1 MCGIAGF
8 IDDKITDGD
17 KMLSVMLENIAHR
30 GPDARHTFVKNN
42 VYLGHNRLS
51 IIDLSHDADQPM
63 QHEHLTIV
71 YNGEIY
77 NYLELKSELEK
88 SGAHFRTRSDTEVIL
103 HAYHQWGKDCVNRF
117 MGMWAFAIWDELN
130 EELFCSRDRFGI
142 KPFYYL
148 HQSGA
153 FYFGSEYKALKPCP
167 LFSNDINTMQVSRG
181 LQMGWTSYYDET
193 YFSKLKALP
202 AAHNLLFNQKSGELK
217 IFRYWNIQ
225 TGHYLN
231 LTAEEKKER
240 FFQLFNESVKL
251 HMRSDVAVGS
261 CLSGGLDSSA
271 IVSMVQHQQ
280 PKLPYSTFSIYYEGK
295 GDVDERPFVKAV
307 CDKFPSLQ
315 PHYFTPSEENIREHF
330 HHALYH
336 ADVPATGSSFISQYF
351 LMKLIAE
358 NNIKVVLDGQGA
370 DEYLAGYNHTAYRMV
385 ADLISAFRIGKAIS
399 LTGSLAKNQQLS
411 VTKTLAHFGK
421 SILSLLKNEEQLYT
435 LEYHHYF
442 PFLSNESG
450 TPFELGEV
458 DGNCTDNFLYHLMF
472 TTSLPTLLQ
481 YEDRN
486 SMAFSVES
494 RVPFL
499 DHRLVEFAF
508 KLRNEDKANGIYT
521 KWVMRQALQE
531 VMPEAIVKRKDKKGF
546 VTPGEVK
553 WLRGALSQLTD
564 ADFSKLDF
572 LNNKKIKTLMDEYR
586 KGNNQHAVLIWRLCT
601 LAYWQKN
608 FC

>member
-8 IDDKITDGD
+8 IDSRIADGEKILAT
-17 KMLSVMLENIAHR
+17 MLAKIAHR
-30 GPDARHTFVKNN
+30 GPDASHTLIKDD

-63 QHEHLTIV
+63 SLEHLTLV

-77 NYLELKSELEK
+77 NYVELKTELESDGVRFSTK
-88 SGAHFRTRSDTEVIL
+88 SDTEVIL
-103 HAYHQWGKDCVNRF
+103 HAYKRWGKDCVNRF
-117 MGMWAFAIWDELN
+117 MGMWAFAIWDEKE

-148 HQSGA
+148 HQSNA
-153 FYFGSEYKALKPCP
+153 FYFGSEYKALKPSP
-167 LFSNDINTMQVSRG
+167 LFSNNINTMQVSRG
-181 LQMGWTSYYDET
+181 LQMGWTSYGDET
-193 YFSKLKALP
+193 YFSNLKSLP
-202 AAHNLLFNQKSGELK
+202 AAHNLVFSKKNGSLQIN
-217 IFRYWNIQ
+217 RYWDIA
-225 TGHYLN
+225 TGNYLS
-231 LTAEEKKER
+231 LSSTEKQEQFLR
-240 FFQLFNESVKL
+240 LFSESVKL

-280 PKLPYSTFSIYYEGK
+280 PGLPYATFSIYYEGK

-315 PHYFTPSEENIREHF
+315 PHYFSPTDDDIREHF

-351 LMKLIAE
+351 LMKLIAQHK
-358 NNIKVVLDGQGA
+358 IKVVLDGQGA

-385 ADLISAFRIGKAIS
+385 ADLLASFQWGKACS
-399 LTGSLAKNQQLS
+399 LTGKMAQNLQLS
-411 VTKTLAHFGK
+411 ATQTIAHFGK
-421 SILSLLKNEEQLYT
+421 SFLSLLRSEQQLYS
-435 LEYHHYF
+435 LEYKHYF
-442 PFLSNESG
+442 PFLSSDG
-450 TPFELGEV
+450 SIPFNLDKV
-458 DGNCTDNFLYHLMF
+458 PGNRTDNFLYHLMF
-472 TTSLPTLLQ
+472 DTSLPTLLQ

-486 SMAFSVES
+486 SMAFSIES

-508 KLRNEDKANGIYT
+508 QLRNADKANGIYT
-521 KWVMRQALQE
+521 KWVMRQALKE
-531 VMPEAIVKRKDKKGF
+531 VMPKAIVERKDKKGF

-553 WLRGALSQLTD
+553 WLRGALSHLTQ

-572 LNNKKIKTLMDEYR
+572 LDQHKIKGLMDEYR
-586 KGNNQHAVLIWRLCT
+586 KGNNRHALLIWRLCT

>member
-8 IDDKITDGD
+8 IDSRIAEGDKILSA
-17 KMLSVMLENIAHR
+17 MLGKIAHR
-30 GPDARHTFVKNN
+30 GPDASRTFIKED

-63 QHEHLTIV
+63 HLQHLTIIF
-71 YNGEIY
+71 NGEIY
-77 NYLELKSELEK
+77 NYLELKTELLQAGHQFK
-88 SGAHFRTRSDTEVIL
+88 TKSDTEVIL
-103 HAYHQWGKDCVNRF
+103 HAYLKWGKDCVNRL
-117 MGMWAFAIWDELN
+117 MGMWAFAIWDQQQ

-142 KPFYYL
+142 KPFYYI
-148 HQSGA
+148 HQSPA
-153 FYFGSEYKALKPCP
+153 FYFGSEYKAFKPCP
-167 LFSNDINTMQVSRG
+167 LFSNSINTTQVSRG
-181 LQMGWTSYYDET
+181 LQMGWTSYHDET

-202 AAHNLLFNQKSGELK
+202 AAHNLVFSRRDGTVK
-217 IFRYWNIQ
+217 ISRYWDIH
-225 TGHYLN
+225 TGKYSS
-231 LTAEEKKER
+231 LTAEEKVAQ
-240 FFQLFNESVKL
+240 FFKLFDESVKL

-280 PKLPYSTFSIYYEGK
+280 PGLPYDSFSIYYEGK

-315 PHYFTPSEENIREHF
+315 PHYFSPTDDDIRENF

-351 LMKLIAE
+351 LMKLIAQHK
-358 NNIKVVLDGQGA
+358 IKVVLDGQGA

-385 ADLISAFRIGKAIS
+385 ADLLASFQWGKACS
-399 LTGSLAKNQQLS
+399 LTGKMAQNLQLS
-411 VTKTLAHFGK
+411 ATQIIAHFGK
-421 SILSLLKNEEQLYT
+421 SFLSLLRSEQQLYS
-435 LEYHHYF
+435 LEYKHYF
-442 PFLSNESG
+442 PFLSSDG
-450 TPFELGEV
+450 SIPFSLDKV
-458 DGNCTDNFLYHLMF
+458 PGNRTDNFLYHLMF
-472 TTSLPTLLQ
+472 DTSLPTLLQ

-486 SMAFSVES
+486 SMAFSIES

-508 KLRNEDKANGIYT
+508 QLRNDDKANGIYT
-521 KWVMRQALQE
+521 KWVMRQALKD
-531 VMPEAIVKRKDKKGF
+531 VMPQAIVERKDKKGF

-553 WLRGALSQLTD
+553 WLRGALSHLTD
-564 ADFSKLDF
+564 ADFKQLDF
-572 LNNKKIKTLMDEYR
+572 LNYQKIKSLMDEY
-586 KGNNQHAVLIWRLCT
+586 KHGDNKHALLIWRLCT
-601 LAYWQKN
+601 LAYWHKN

>member
-181 LQMGWTSYYDET
+181 LQMGWTSYHDET

-202 AAHNLLFNQKSGELK
+202 AAHNLLFNPKSGELK

-458 DGNCTDNFLYHLMF
+458 EGNCTDNFLYHLMF

-553 WLRGALSQLTD
+553 WLRGTLSQLTD